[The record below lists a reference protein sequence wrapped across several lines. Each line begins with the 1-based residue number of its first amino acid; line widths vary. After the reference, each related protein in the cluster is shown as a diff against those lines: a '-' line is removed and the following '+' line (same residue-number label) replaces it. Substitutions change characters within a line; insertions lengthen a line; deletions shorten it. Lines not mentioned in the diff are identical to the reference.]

1 MSTST
6 KDTTKDAAQDT
17 DDDAPQAAPTTETTK
32 RSDVRKVKVG
42 DTYSRISFG
51 TVVEVK
57 AGGIKVRN
65 NKGDEPWD
73 VSNAIIENEFAFAN
87 GHHAEATKEVTGTEA
102 ITILKDHPRTSMTV
116 CFHKKPD
123 PKKAAE
129 LLKTGQGPNDTDKA
143 WLSKVKKALE
153 GEVREIVGYHLGTW
167 TPQGHLQFF
176 ETGKGIR
183 SVDPRTIDWLVLER
197 NKYVVK

>member
-1 MSTST
+1 VST
-6 KDTTKDAAQDT
+6 TTKDATTKDVTHDT
-17 DDDAPQAAPTTETTK
+17 DDQDGQAVPVETTK
-32 RSDVRKVKVG
+32 RSDAKKVKVG
-42 DTYSRISFG
+42 DTWSRISFG

-57 AGGIKVRN
+57 AGAVKVRN

-87 GHHAEATKEVTGTEA
+87 PHHSEATKEVTGTEA
-102 ITILKDHPRTSMTV
+102 IAILKDHPRTAMTV

-123 PKKAAE
+123 PKKTAE
-129 LLKTGQGPNDTDKA
+129 LLKVGQGNDTEKA
-143 WLSKVKKALE
+143 WVSKVRKALE
-153 GEVREIVGYHLGTW
+153 GEVREIVGYHVGTW

-183 SVDPRTIDWLVLER
+183 SVDPRTINWIILDR
-197 NKYVVK
+197 SKYVVK